1 MFALFTTLLPVAPIV
16 RCEDANRPRA
26 QIEARIP
33 AGYTVDPDGT
43 VRRPNG
49 TRYGQI
55 IETGRLN
62 DAGKLA
68 KARELRAAWS
78 QSL

>member
-1 MFALFTTLLPVAPIV
+1 MFALFTTLLPAAPIV
-16 RCEDANRPRA
+16 RCEDANRTRA
-26 QIEARIP
+26 EIEARIP
-33 AGYTVDPDGT
+33 AGYSVNTDGT

-55 IETGRLN
+55 LETGRLS

-68 KARELRAAWS
+68 KAHELRSEWS
-78 QSL
+78 SPV